1 MSDTELPLSDSPSL
15 IKKENVEAKEVNYF
29 TFILTISSVF
39 NERKRKTRRKFRGLL
54 NVQGDAYAKDI

>member
-15 IKKENVEAKEVNYF
+15 IKKAKVGAKEGKYF

-39 NERKRKTRRKFRGLL
+39 MKERGKQEESSEVFRRK
-54 NVQGDAYAKDI
+54 I